1 MDTVTGALRHVLVA
15 TDLSEPAA
23 AAVIRAAHLAT
34 EHGARLT
41 ALHVEP
47 TGMRTDFSEP
57 ARGAVAALVDGLLD
71 PSASADAAPTIT
83 VRRGR
88 AAVEI
93 TAEAADTAAD
103 LVVIGAS
110 GEHGLVE
117 ALLGSTAEN
126 VVRMS
131 PVPVL
136 VVKRPGTDSYR
147 SVVLALDAT
156 TESAEA
162 ARFGLGLTPAADHV
176 VVHVSTVVGES
187 LMHAFGVSGD
197 DVEGLR
203 RAALDRA
210 RRDISRLT
218 GTLNPCPR
226 EIAVVGGHPP
236 TALEGAARSV
246 DADLIVVG
254 TGARSRLSY
263 AFLGSVAQHVMR
275 EAQCDVLVVP
285 TLGA

>member
-1 MDTVTGALRHVLVA
+1 MGPAAAALRHVLVA

-23 AAVIRAAHLAT
+23 AAVTRAAQLAD
-34 EHGARLT
+34 EHDARLT

-47 TGMRTDFSEP
+47 AGMRTDFAEP
-57 ARGAVAALVDGLLD
+57 ARAAVRALVDALLD
-71 PSASADAAPTIT
+71 PATPDDAAPTIT

-93 TAEAADTAAD
+93 TAEAADSAAD

-110 GEHGLVE
+110 GEHGLLE
-117 ALLGSTAEN
+117 ALIGSTAEN

-131 PVPVL
+131 PAPVL
-136 VVKRPGTDSYR
+136 VVKRPSPALYQ
-147 SVVLALDAT
+147 SVVLALDT
-156 TESAEA
+156 TTQSAEA

-187 LMHAFGVSGD
+187 LMHAFGVSGA
-197 DVEGLR
+197 DVEELR
-203 RAALDRA
+203 RAALDQA
-210 RRDISRLT
+210 RREISRLT
-218 GTLNPCPR
+218 GTLTPCPH

-236 TALEGAARSV
+236 TALEHAAQSL

-254 TGARSRLSY
+254 TGARSPVSY
-263 AFLGSVAQHVMR
+263 AFLGSVAQHVVR
-275 EAQCDVLVVP
+275 EAHCDVLVVP
-285 TLGA
+285 TVDA